1 MEEMNANNID
11 ISYLNEYNNVNIS
24 INSKINKNYQII
36 CNSCQQNENV
46 NSFDGCVNNCSF
58 DVNNGN
64 IYNNLLPVV
73 DQSSVIVK
81 NNKKRKKF
89 KIQVF
94 ETLNEKFV
102 SNSSI
107 YISFNNLNNNNN
119 NHEVSSSIQLKN
131 SSCEIVSNE
140 NNFDN
145 NKDSVCYNLTINFN
159 TMNLFQMRE
168 LYNNYKLKVYLLQLN
183 DFFKKY
189 SLIKTF
195 TSNNRESTSQNDD
208 VLKFTLK
215 ICNQNENLVQLQLKF
230 QLEFIQAKKI
240 FVNFFDMNLNEACN
254 SKVENSMINKNTK
267 NLNKILNIISFKST
281 KSTLNTLIK
290 NDELVN
296 STKAINNQSSNS
308 ASNMKINVLLPVL
321 LSCLFVAFIVVLIVF
336 LRR

>member
-1 MEEMNANNID
+1 MEEINANNID
-11 ISYLNEYNNVNIS
+11 IIYLNEYNNVNIS
-24 INSKINKNYQII
+24 INNKNNKNYQII
-36 CNSCQQNENV
+36 CNSCQQNENI
-46 NSFDGCVNNCSF
+46 NLFDGCINNCSF
-58 DVNNGN
+58 DVNTG
-64 IYNNLLPVV
+64 IV
-73 DQSSVIVK
+73 DQSSSVIVK

-94 ETLNEKFV
+94 ETLNEKIS

-107 YISFNNLNNNNN
+107 YVSFNNLNN
-119 NHEVSSSIQLKN
+119 HEASSSSIQLKN

-159 TMNLFQMRE
+159 TMNLFQLRE

-195 TSNNRESTSQNDD
+195 TSMNRDSQNDE

-240 FVNFFDMNLNEACN
+240 FVNFFDMNLNDACN
-254 SKVENSMINKNTK
+254 PKGDNFMTNKNSK
-267 NLNKILNIISFKST
+267 NKILNVISFKST
-281 KSTLNTLIK
+281 KSTKT
-290 NDELVN
+290 DELVN
-296 STKAINNQSSNS
+296 TTIAISNQPSNS
-308 ASNMKINVLLPVL
+308 TSNMKINVLLPIL
-321 LSCLFVAFIVVLIVF
+321 LSCLFVACIVVLIVF
-336 LRR
+336 LKR